1 MIVKHKCLNY
11 SERVLKSVIDKCN
24 KNFKG
29 LDGILEVFNNTRE
42 QGFVLKIYDSYDP
55 TYDTCIWVFE
65 IPLQDQLNVIFGNR
79 KDCTI
84 DNQWNEEMF
93 KSRITFDSL
102 QTKNIINMIYDYIK
116 EKYYKDIDYDIK
128 LNIQGGNYID
138 KDEKY
143 TLGEL
148 ISCIGSLV
156 KEYEENLLIKK
167 DVPIEDNRLLKTK
180 DVINQYPILTQY
192 TITKAVQDKK
202 LVYTKVGNTNYFRVK
217 DIEDFINSGKKEIV
231 D

>member
-24 KNFKG
+24 KEFKG

-42 QGFVLKIYDSYDP
+42 QGFVLKIYNSYDP

-79 KDCTI
+79 RDCTL

-143 TLGEL
+143 TLGDL
-148 ISCIGSLV
+148 ISCIGSLI

-167 DVPIEDNRLLKTK
+167 DVPNDDNRLLKTK
-180 DVINQYPILTQY
+180 DVINQYPILT
-192 TITKAVQDKK
+192 
-202 LVYTKVGNTNYFRVK
+202 
-217 DIEDFINSGKKEIV
+217 
-231 D
+231 